1 MLSWIQLTSESAFL
15 AGNYPYYASMLEHV
29 GKIKEIL
36 SWLSSLSVLIA
47 HGDVFLSKLEKHWDS
62 KHLQNKCCINYSPID
77 QIPKK
82 SLLKKKEIPPLSHC
96 AHCGL
101 LIKEA
106 VGQI

>member
-1 MLSWIQLTSESAFL
+1 
-15 AGNYPYYASMLEHV
+15 MLEHV

-36 SWLSSLSVLIA
+36 SWLPSLSVLIA
-47 HGDVFLSKLEKHWDS
+47 HGDVFLTKLEKHWDS
-62 KHLQNKCCINYSPID
+62 KHLQNKYSINYSPIFIKYSID

-82 SLLKKKEIPPLSHC
+82 SLLKKKEIPLLSHC